1 MLTNGFC
8 VLYLHTEKGSLA
20 EMKDRVQH
28 YYKYN
33 HLISTLR
40 QKIFTGEF
48 PCGSQLPPERKLAE
62 MFNVSRITLR
72 TALNELKNDGL
83 IEQRAG
89 VGTYVCGAKEKQE
102 KEPQKKYRFC
112 FFCNPSHMGL
122 EPEADPY
129 NSQLLLGIHK
139 NRDAENNFLLDL
151 RICPRGVLLET
162 FLDERGESLSQWD
175 GCIIACACTEKDT
188 DYLLA
193 NKTNFVVLGE
203 SGSMRFYPAVTT
215 DNFQAGYMLTAHLL
229 QNGIRKPLFLL
240 GTTENLW
247 EQRRRAGFRQA
258 LLDAGVPCTEENF
271 YGNGYPGL
279 EETGELVGELLAEKE
294 RTFDALLL
302 PNDVEAIGALNA
314 LKRHK
319 IRVPEDMAVAVFDNY
334 QWLANMYPGL
344 PALVQ
349 PFAQLGEAA
358 VELLLNQLRTPGAV
372 TVKAI
377 PPQLIPG
384 NFKR

>member
-1 MLTNGFC
+1 M
-8 VLYLHTEKGSLA
+8 
-20 EMKDRVQH
+20 
-28 YYKYN
+28 
-33 HLISTLR
+33 
-40 QKIFTGEF
+40 
-48 PCGSQLPPERKLAE
+48 
-62 MFNVSRITLR
+62 
-72 TALNELKNDGL
+72 
-83 IEQRAG
+83 
-89 VGTYVCGAKEKQE
+89 
-102 KEPQKKYRFC
+102 
-112 FFCNPSHMGL
+112 
-122 EPEADPY
+122 
-129 NSQLLLGIHK
+129 
-139 NRDAENNFLLDL
+139 

-162 FLDERGESLSQWD
+162 FLDECGESLSQWD

-344 PALVQ
+344 LALVQ